1 MRSTCAASSACTRRC
16 ASLNRAN
23 RVSLPVINDVWL
35 CRALSVTWTSTTA
48 AGWRRQGRS
57 SGFTPCCCSRGTECC
72 VCSHTCRRPPG
83 PLASSASARTCHTHR
98 WVPCRIGALRVGA
111 CLHRVG
117 AFLVTANY
125 SAGAVESPVLVQSEA
140 AQHCTMEVR
149 TASMLSAGHFPPKL
163 RPEQKRSVV
172 SCQALAGWSTV
183 HVCHG
188 GREMAVGQSS
198 EAGGGRLWRWPTAV
212 GDYQVQRTAC
222 AAA

>member
-1 MRSTCAASSACTRRC
+1 MCGKLCLHPSLCVPQPRQSCLAAGDQRC
-16 ASLNRAN
+16 LA
-23 RVSLPVINDVWL
+23 VSG
-35 CRALSVTWTSTTA
+35 ALSYLDQHNGGGVETTGAIEWVHAMLLQSRDGVLRLFPHLPETTRA
-48 AGWRRQGRS
+48 ARFVRLRTYGR
-57 SGFTPCCCSRGTECC
+57 TR
-72 VCSHTCRRPPG
+72 
-83 PLASSASARTCHTHR
+83 R

-188 GREMAVGQSS
+188 GREIAVGQSS

>member
-1 MRSTCAASSACTRRC
+1 M
-16 ASLNRAN
+16 L
-23 RVSLPVINDVWL
+23 V
-35 CRALSVTWTSTTA
+35 
-48 AGWRRQGRS
+48 
-57 SGFTPCCCSRGTECC
+57 
-72 VCSHTCRRPPG
+72 
-83 PLASSASARTCHTHR
+83 
-98 WVPCRIGALRVGA
+98 
-111 CLHRVG
+111 RVG

-163 RPEQKRSVV
+163 RPYQKRSVV

-198 EAGGGRLWRWPTAV
+198 EAGGGRLWRWATAV